1 MLTRR
6 KGRHA
11 RRPPRRRQPMTTA
24 RELMD
29 RARAKLAQ
37 TPAIAE
43 QIGATYRF
51 ELSGEGGGTWLATL
65 KNPPKIEEADGP
77 ADCILKLAATDYVE
91 LMEGRVEAPQLFFAG
106 KLVIEGDLGLAMK
119 LGSLTAL
126 LV

>member
-1 MLTRR
+1 
-6 KGRHA
+6 
-11 RRPPRRRQPMTTA
+11 
-24 RELMD
+24 MD